1 MYEPLTTIAS
11 TSIKVAPNQGAKTSY
26 KGDEWWTLR
35 QVVYIHMLY
44 EGDVSSH
51 NLVMTC
57 CADRTRLAI

>member
-11 TSIKVAPNQGAKTSY
+11 TNIKVAPNQGAKTSW
-26 KGDEWWTLR
+26 KGDQRWNLG

-57 CADRTRLAI
+57 CADRTRLVI